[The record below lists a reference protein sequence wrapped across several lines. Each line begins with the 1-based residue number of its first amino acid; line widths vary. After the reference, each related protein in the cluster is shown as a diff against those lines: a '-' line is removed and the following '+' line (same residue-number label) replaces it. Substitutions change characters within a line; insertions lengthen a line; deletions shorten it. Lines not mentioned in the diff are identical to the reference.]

1 VPTAMISVADSNL
14 TIGETTTVTISF
26 SEAVSGF
33 GLANLTASNGVLSN
47 LVQSATDP
55 TVYTATLTPTASIE
69 NVNNAISLATTYT
82 DVAGNTGTAAMSN
95 NYAVDTAAP
104 AAPVV
109 VLAHDTTNGADN
121 SDGITRNGSL
131 SLSGIE
137 AGAAIEYTT
146 DGGATWSSSFTAAEG
161 ANSVQVRQT
170 DVAGNISSSS
180 ATLTFTLDTL
190 APAAPTVSLTH
201 DTANGADNS
210 DLITNNAAL
219 NVSTAAADVT
229 RTYTV
234 DGGVASSSYSAP
246 TADGSHTV
254 LVTDSDAAGNQSSAS
269 LSFTLDT
276 TIATP
281 TAALASDSGTVGD
294 LITNNA
300 ALNFSTVAA
309 DVTRTYTVDG
319 GIPGSSYSAPTGDGP
334 HTVTVT
340 DIDAAGNTAS

>member
-1 VPTAMISVADSNL
+1 SITA
-14 TIGETTTVTISF
+14 
-26 SEAVSGF
+26 
-33 GLANLTASNGVLSN
+33 
-47 LVQSATDP
+47 QATD
-55 TVYTATLTPTASIE
+55 A
-69 NVNNAISLATTYT
+69 
-82 DVAGNTGTAAMSN
+82 
-95 NYAVDTAAP
+95 
-104 AAPVV
+104 
-109 VLAHDTTNGADN
+109 
-121 SDGITRNGSL
+121 
-131 SLSGIE
+131 
-137 AGAAIEYTT
+137 
-146 DGGATWSSSFTAAEG
+146 
-161 ANSVQVRQT
+161 
-170 DVAGNISSSS
+170 AGNISTVADPYAVTIST
-180 ATLTFTLDTL
+180 APPNPKIFFDGNVTADNTVNIAEAGGIIAINGHVDGDAQVGDTVTLTVNGHDYTGLVQGDKTFSINVTGANLAADTTISASITTNWAGILGTDTITKSYTVDTL

-319 GIPGSSYSAPTGDGP
+319 GIPGSSYS
-334 HTVTVT
+334 
-340 DIDAAGNTAS
+340 